1 MLPGNLHIS
10 SVRMKHY
17 SLLDIFASVRGT
29 AYAFDPETGEY
40 VRGNFAVTITPRGG
54 N

>member
-1 MLPGNLHIS
+1 
-10 SVRMKHY
+10 MKHY
-17 SLLDIFASVRGT
+17 FLLDIFASVRGT

-40 VRGNFAVTITPRGG
+40 VRGNFAVTITPRGA